1 MINSSSLMYPEGTE
15 GNNHRTSRAI
25 VKPDS
30 IVLSGGHHVLLS
42 QPTSTQSAKVY
53 TLIKL
58 CNNLLK
64 NLLKSTHLK

>member
-30 IVLSGGHHVLLS
+30 IVL
-42 QPTSTQSAKVY
+42 
-53 TLIKL
+53 
-58 CNNLLK
+58 
-64 NLLKSTHLK
+64 